1 MGIETDFTKAFST
14 LPSVYDSDAFK
25 GAFASFSEFQGKF
38 SEIAIASASKSTDV
52 LLKGTKDAL
61 ENVRTL
67 TKVRDRSEYGQAF
80 SDFMQ
85 AQAKVAQDTAASLSE
100 IMKGSGTEVSELAT
114 EAAQETTEVM
124 TEVVEASVE
133 VTEKAQDVVEKAVP
147 AAEHNVKSTPV

>member
-1 MGIETDFTKAFST
+1 MGTATEFTKAFSS
-14 LPSVYDSDAFK
+14 LPNVYDSDAFK
-25 GAFASFSEFQGKF
+25 GAFASFSDFQGKF
-38 SEIAIASASKSTDV
+38 SEIAIASASMSTDV

-67 TKVRDRSEYGQAF
+67 TKARDRSNYAQAF
-80 SDFMQ
+80 LDFMQ

-124 TEVVEASVE
+124 TEVIEASVE
-133 VTEKAQDVVEKAVP
+133 VTEEAQDVVEKAEP
-147 AAEHNVKSTPV
+147 EGDHKVKSTPV